1 MLLGPKNS
9 WSCESSSGAIF
20 KLRFQSISV
29 GMAPNVELI
38 SVNAELNI
46 VEASESDNEEKEE
59 EEDEE
64 DEDDVDDDDVDDDDD
79 EDDTLCS
86 INGTNAMGSS

>member
-46 VEASESDNEEKEE
+46 VEASESDNEEEE
-59 EEDEE
+59 EEDDDDE
-64 DEDDVDDDDVDDDDD
+64 DEDDVEDDDVEDDD

-86 INGTNAMGSS
+86 INGTNAMGSA

>member
-1 MLLGPKNS
+1 
-9 WSCESSSGAIF
+9 
-20 KLRFQSISV
+20 
-29 GMAPNVELI
+29 MAPNVELI

-64 DEDDVDDDDVDDDDD
+64 EEDDVDDDDVDDDDD

>member
-1 MLLGPKNS
+1 
-9 WSCESSSGAIF
+9 
-20 KLRFQSISV
+20 
-29 GMAPNVELI
+29 MAPNVELI

-46 VEASESDNEEKEE
+46 VEASESDNEEEEEEE
-59 EEDEE
+59 EED
-64 DEDDVDDDDVDDDDD
+64 DDDDEDDD